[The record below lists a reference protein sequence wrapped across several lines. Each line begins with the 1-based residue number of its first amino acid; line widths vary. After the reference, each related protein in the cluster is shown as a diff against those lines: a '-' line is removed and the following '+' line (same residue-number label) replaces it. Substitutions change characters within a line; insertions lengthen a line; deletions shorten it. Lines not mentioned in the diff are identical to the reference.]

1 MTDLEAQLRRALLQ
15 AMQAMARNGLN
26 TGTAG
31 NASVRCEQDML
42 ITPSGI
48 PAGELSAELMV
59 RVDPLGNCQ
68 GACKPSS
75 EWRMH
80 SGILQARPDINAVV
94 HCHSRFATTLACAH
108 RTIPPLHYMTAITG
122 GAEIRLAPYATFG
135 SQELADH
142 IVQTLDGRLGCLMAN
157 HGQIAVGATV
167 AEAMAIA
174 EEIETQAS
182 WYHGTLAI
190 GGPQVLSDHAMDAV
204 LEQFKGYGQKP
215 SGSAP

>member
-1 MTDLEAQLRRALLQ
+1 MTDLEAQLREALLRT
-15 AMQAMARNGLN
+15 MQAMAQSGLN

-31 NASVRCEQDML
+31 NASVRCDEHLL

-48 PAGELSAELMV
+48 PAKELTAEQMV
-59 RVDPLGNCQ
+59 RVDAQGNGQ
-68 GACKPSS
+68 GPCKPSS

-80 SGILQARPDINAVV
+80 SGILRARPDVNAVV

-108 RTIPPLHYMTAITG
+108 RAIPPLHYMTAITG

-135 SQELADH
+135 SQKLADH

-157 HGQIAVGATV
+157 HGQIAVGATL
-167 AEAMAIA
+167 AQALAIA

-190 GGPQVLSDHAMDAV
+190 GGPAVLDEAAMAEVLSAFAS
-204 LEQFKGYGQKP
+204 YGQP
-215 SGSAP
+215 AESAP